1 MSKALASKKGLP
13 SKEAGLFR
21 ELLNL
26 YETRLL
32 KKGLK
37 TADQIL
43 KKFPE
48 HGETICMK
56 GLVLVHLGRR
66 EEGIDLVKKGV
77 RLDLTSHIVWH
88 VFGLIQ
94 KGEKNYEEALKSYGQ
109 ALRFDKPAQENVNI
123 LRDSANLQ
131 THLRIFDALVE
142 TRYTLLRLRPN
153 LRQHW
158 IALSV
163 AHYLNGNLK
172 EAKKVLENY
181 ESTLKNVPAHDVE
194 HSETLLFY
202 IRILEELGDYTEALT
217 VLNTNSK
224 SRAIVDQTA
233 ISETRA
239 RLLSKLESPEAEEAW
254 HTLLERNPD
263 CYTYYTG
270 YLSSK
275 GLPDLSAPNP
285 SALSVVT
292 SLSTEFPRAAA
303 PKRLALT
310 LSSGE
315 EFKALAEPYITT
327 GLSKGIPSLFSDLK
341 SLYRDAE
348 KRDVIE
354 EIAERLKLKY
364 AEETSSPSS
373 PEEPTTYL
381 WTLYLLAQ
389 HHSFLGRHAKALS
402 ILDEALEHTPTL
414 PELHTFKGRV
424 LKRAGDYY
432 GAAKSVNE
440 ARLLDGQDR
449 FLNTKTGKYLLRAG
463 MVQEAGEVFGLFT
476 KKDAESPGADLQDM
490 QSMLY
495 LLEEAKAQEKNGKPN
510 LAVKKYIAVKKIFDE
525 VEEDQYDFH
534 GYNLRKF
541 TLNAYIDLV
550 NWEDRL
556 RSQPAYVTAALSA
569 SRIFVAAHDDPELVK
584 SLSASPGLTAS
595 AKKAA
600 KKKAAKKAAAA
611 KAIED
616 MKKPNQQQ
624 NSNEDKGLE
633 PPPPKDEDPD
643 GLKLLASPDVLDQA
657 AKLLQPLASLAAQ
670 NIDVWLTTYDVAI
683 RRGKLLQAVGAL
695 DKAKKLDGEHP
706 EVHVRVVDL
715 KFRAS
720 KLPEDKAPSEPVKSL
735 FEEAL
740 SKLCPP
746 TEVSLETFNSQ
757 FLQKRSSEPEA
768 VIAAAKVLKNLEA
781 PVVEVENV
789 LFGLVAPE
797 SGLSVK
803 NALTAVQLL
812 QDIKSTRLE
821 EFRAACDAR
830 FELSTA
836 FKPEAELV
844 AIREKVVKKRSSA
857 DSAEA
862 SAEAAPTI
870 AA

>member
-1 MSKALASKKGLP
+1 MSKALASKKALP

-21 ELLNL
+21 ELLNF
-26 YETRLL
+26 YETRQL

-56 GLVLVHLGRR
+56 GLVLVHMGRR

-109 ALRFDKPAQENVNI
+109 ALRFDKENLNI

-131 THLRIFDALVE
+131 THLRLFDSLVE

-158 IALSV
+158 VALSV

-172 EAKKVLENY
+172 EAKQVLENY
-181 ESTLKNVPAHDVE
+181 ETTLKNVPAHNVE

-202 IRILEELGDYTEALT
+202 IRLLEELGDYSEGLSL
-217 VLNTNSK
+217 LNTNSK

-239 RLLSKLESPEAEEAW
+239 RLLSKLQSPEAEEAW

-263 CYTYYTG
+263 CYGYYQG
-270 YLSSK
+270 YFESK
-275 GLPDLSAPNP
+275 GINISEPSPEALQLV
-285 SALSVVT
+285 SALT
-292 SLSTEFPRAAA
+292 TEFPRAAA
-303 PKRLALT
+303 PKRLGLT
-310 LSSGE
+310 LSTGD
-315 EFKALAEPYITT
+315 EFKAQVEPYIVSA
-327 GLSKGIPSLFSDLK
+327 LVKGIPSLFSDLK
-341 SLYRDAE
+341 SLYTDTA

-354 EIAERLKLKY
+354 EIAERLKAKY
-364 AEETSSPSS
+364 AEETASPKGS
-373 PEEPTTYL
+373 EEPTTYL

-389 HHSFLGRHAKALS
+389 HHSSLGRHKKALEV
-402 ILDEALEHTPTL
+402 LEEALEHTPTL
-414 PELHTFKGRV
+414 PDLLTFKGRV
-424 LKRAGDYY
+424 LKRAGDYL
-432 GAAKSVNE
+432 GAAKAINE

-463 MVQEAGEVFGLFT
+463 MVQEASEVFGLFT

-495 LLEEAKAQEKNGKPN
+495 LLEEANAHEKTGKPN
-510 LAVKKYIAVKKIFDE
+510 LAAKKYIAVKKIFDE

-541 TLNAYIDLV
+541 TINAYLDLV
-550 NWEDRL
+550 KWEDQL
-556 RSQPAYVTAALSA
+556 RSQPTYVTAALSA
-569 SRIFVAAHDDPELVK
+569 SRIFVAAHDNPDSVK
-584 SLSASPGLTAS
+584 SLSASRAE
-595 AKKAA
+595 KKAA

-616 MKKPNQQQ
+616 MKKPTQQQ
-624 NSNEDKGLE
+624 GSNEDKGLE

-643 GLKLLASPDVLDQA
+643 GLKLLASADILDQA
-657 AKLLQPLASLAAQ
+657 AKLLQPLATHAAD
-670 NIDVWLTTYDVAI
+670 NIETWLGTYDVAI

-695 DKAKKLDGEHP
+695 DRAKKLDAEHP

-715 KFRAS
+715 KLRAS
-720 KLPEDKAPSEPVKSL
+720 KLPKDKAPSEPIKSI

-746 TEVSLETFNSQ
+746 GEVSLETFNSQ
-757 FLQKRSSEPEA
+757 FLQKHSAEPEA
-768 VIAAAKVLKNLEA
+768 VLAAAKVLSKLEA
-781 PVVEVENV
+781 PLGEVENV
-789 LFGLVAPE
+789 VFGLVGAE
-797 SGLSVK
+797 SKLSIK
-803 NALTAVQLL
+803 NALAAVQFLRE
-812 QDIKSTRLE
+812 IKSARLD
-821 EFRAACDAR
+821 EFQAACDAR

-836 FKPEAELV
+836 FKPEAELA
-844 AIREKVVKKRSSA
+844 AIRETVIVKNPVGA
-857 DSAEA
+857 D
-862 SAEAAPTI
+862 APDSTPT
-870 AA
+870 AQAQVPDCAPRANS